1 MRLVG
6 IVRVDGV
13 IEIWDCRT
21 CRCCGAVRVVRV
33 VRVVE
38 SSWVERGKTNEL
50 DKP

>member
-21 CRCCGAVRVVRV
+21 CRCCGAVRVV
-33 VRVVE
+33 E